1 MWVYEIATGRMLK
14 PDGSLL
20 AVGYSGNGIGK
31 NNTAYQAT
39 INVGPLP
46 MGSYEIGSPGD
57 SGQMGPHVME
67 LWPYLSNEMWG
78 RSGLFIHGD
87 SISDPGNASDGCIV
101 LPLAARQAISSSGDY
116 ELEVVSGLMS

>member
-1 MWVYEIATGRMLK
+1 VWVYEIATGRMLK

-31 NNTAYQAT
+31 NQVGYQHLPY
-39 INVGPLP
+39 VGPIP
-46 MGSYEIGSPGD
+46 IGSYEIGAPSD
-57 SGQMGPHVME
+57 SEQMGPHVME
-67 LWPYLSNEMWG
+67 LWPYLSNQMWG
-78 RSGLFIHGD
+78 RSSFFVHGD
-87 SISDPGNASDGCIV
+87 SISSPGNGSDGCIV